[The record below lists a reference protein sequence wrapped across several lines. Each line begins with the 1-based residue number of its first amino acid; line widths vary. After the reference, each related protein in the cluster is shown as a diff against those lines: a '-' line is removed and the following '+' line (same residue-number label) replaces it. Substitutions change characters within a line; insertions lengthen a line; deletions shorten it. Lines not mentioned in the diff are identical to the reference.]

1 MTNKGGCA
9 TRRIPLAIFKFL
21 YFETVIDA
29 WYSETM
35 SDLHTKKL
43 SQTAQDELAI
53 LDFWKKN
60 GIFEKSIKER
70 EGQEDFVFYDGPPF
84 ATGTPHYGHLLPGT
98 IKDVIP
104 RYQTMKGKR
113 VLRNWGWDC
122 HGLPI
127 ENIIEKDLNL
137 NSRKD
142 IIDYGIE
149 KFNNDARNK
158 VLEYKDYW
166 EEIIPRTGRW
176 VDMKN
181 HYKTMDPSYTE
192 SIWWAF
198 KELHSKGLV
207 YKGFKAMHLCPRCE
221 TTLSNNEVA
230 DGYADIKDLSVTAKF
245 KLVDEENTFIL
256 AWTTTP
262 WTLPG
267 NVAIAVGPKIV
278 YAKVKVTVEGAESF
292 YILAKA
298 RVETVMKFAGIAD
311 YSIIEEFTSEK
322 LVGRSYVPPF
332 DYFIKDKSIPNYENG
347 WKVYEADFIT
357 DDSGT
362 GIAHEAPAFGAE
374 DLALGKKHNMPFVQH
389 VNKAGEFIDKVT
401 DFAGKEVKMKGDHM
415 ATDIEIIK
423 YLAAHGTLFSKEKIE
438 HSYPLCWRCDTPLIN
453 YATDSWFIKKDQP
466 FADKMVEE
474 NNKVVWVPDHV
485 GYKRFHNWIA
495 NPVDWAVSRSRFWG
509 APLPVWENQVTGE
522 HEIIGSREELGKKVS
537 HNNTYIVMRHGEAV
551 SNSKRVNSGIAGS
564 ENDQLTI
571 SGQDQVGRAA
581 QKIQALCLN
590 NTQTERPDVIV
601 VSPFNRTQ
609 HTARIVAQELG
620 ISEANIVLEPRFA
633 EIDFGVHANDNHDE
647 YSTLEGVQDA
657 WEDFTKQLPDGGE
670 SLGNIK
676 RRVTEA
682 LFDLEEKYEGKTIL
696 IISHKTPLWLLQA
709 GTAGLSEEES
719 RTFRESLNDIPNAE
733 PKQLSFLPFPHN
745 EDYELD
751 YHRPFIDK
759 ISWKNQKG
767 EEYKLI
773 GEVFDCWFESG
784 AMPFASKHYPFEKS
798 DNNSNF
804 VYPADFISE
813 GIDQTRG
820 WFNTLLHLGVGLFD
834 KAPYKHVVVHG
845 TVLAEDG
852 KKMSKKLKNYPPIE
866 EVMDKYGADPLRYF
880 LLSSPAM
887 RGEST
892 LFSEKSI
899 DDVTKK
905 VVVRLKNVV
914 SFYDL
919 YKEDIA
925 HTSELALES
934 ENVLDQWILARFKEV
949 LDKTTKGLDTY
960 QIDMACGSFIEFVDD
975 FSTWYIR
982 RSRDRFKGDNLE
994 DKKSA
999 LATTRFVLEN
1009 FSKVLAPFMPF
1020 LAEHIW
1026 QDIRGKGD
1034 RESVHLTD
1042 WPELKNYTAKDVII
1056 QMVAARALVSHGL
1069 DARVKAGI
1077 KVRQPLQS
1085 VAYPPH
1091 NFDVQY
1097 IEIIKDELNVKV
1109 VLFEAGVDAAILD
1122 TTITDELMQEGVY
1135 RETLRAFQEFR
1146 KEQGL
1151 EAADSINAVIYAPE
1165 YTINAIKQFE
1175 TEFKKTAGVNQ
1186 AVYNTADTLSFE
1198 ITK

>member
-1 MTNKGGCA
+1 
-9 TRRIPLAIFKFL
+9 
-21 YFETVIDA
+21 
-29 WYSETM
+29 M

-181 HYKTMDPSYTE
+181 HYKTMDSSYTE

-198 KELHSKGLV
+198 KELHTKGLV

-245 KLVDEENTFIL
+245 KLVDEENTYIL

-267 NVAIAVGPKIV
+267 NVAIAVGPGIA
-278 YAKVKVTVEGAESF
+278 YAKVKAIVEGVQTF

-298 RVETVMKFAGIAD
+298 RVESVMKFAGIEN
-311 YSIIEEFTSEK
+311 YEIVEEFTSEK

-332 DYFIKDKSIPNYENG
+332 DYFINDKSIPNYENG

-423 YLAAHGTLFSKEKIE
+423 HLAAHGTLFSKEKIE

-485 GYKRFHNWIA
+485 GHKRFHNWIA

-509 APLPVWENQVTGE
+509 APLPVWENQTTGE
-522 HEIIGSREELGKKVS
+522 NEIIGSLEELKKKTTR
-537 HNNTYIVMRHGEAV
+537 NNTFVVVRHAEAESNLAGVNAGEKGGEGDMLTEKGKAQTKDAAKKIQELFV
-551 SNSKRVNSGIAGS
+551 AQGVSGI
-564 ENDQLTI
+564 
-571 SGQDQVGRAA
+571 
-581 QKIQALCLN
+581 
-590 NTQTERPDVIV
+590 PDVIV
-601 VSPFNRTQ
+601 CSPFIRTRM
-609 HTARIVAQELG
+609 TAELIAESLGIDKATIIEDARICEINFGKHAHDNRDVY
-620 ISEANIVLEPRFA
+620 AN
-633 EIDFGVHANDNHDE
+633 
-647 YSTLEGVQDA
+647 LEGVEEA
-657 WEDFTKQLPDGGE
+657 WTDFSKPLPDGGE
-670 SLGNIK
+670 SMNDIK
-676 RRVTEA
+676 RRVMSVV
-682 LFDLEEKYEGKTIL
+682 EELNQTHEGKNIL
-696 IISHKTPLWLLQA
+696 IVTHMTPMWLMRA
-709 GTAGLSEEES
+709 GTLGLNQHES
-719 RTFRESLNDIPNAE
+719 RIYRVNHGTVTNAE
-733 PKQLSFLPFPHN
+733 PKLLPFEQFPHN
-745 EDYELD
+745 EDFDLD

-759 ISWKNQKG
+759 ISWKNEKG

-784 AMPFASKHYPFEKS
+784 AMPFASKHYPFDIKN
-798 DNNSNF
+798 DNVNF
-804 VYPADFISE
+804 AYPADFISE

-914 SFYDL
+914 SFYDI
-919 YKEDIA
+919 YREDIV
-925 HTSELALES
+925 HTSDLALES

-960 QIDMACGSFIEFVDD
+960 EIDMACGSFIEFVDD

-982 RSRDRFKGDNLE
+982 RSRDRFKGDDTE
-994 DKKSA
+994 DKKYA

-1042 WPELKNYTAKDVII
+1042 WPELKTLPTGDVLA
-1056 QMVAARALVSHGL
+1056 QMDLARGLVTQGL

-1085 VAYPPH
+1085 VTYPLH
-1091 NFDVQY
+1091 VFTADYV
-1097 IEIIKDELNVKV
+1097 EILKDELNVKE
-1109 VLFEAGVDAAILD
+1109 VLFKEEVEGVLLD
-1122 TTITDELMQEGVY
+1122 TTITDELMQEGLY
-1135 RETLRAFQEFR
+1135 RETLRSFQEFR

-1151 EAADSINAVIYAPE
+1151 EAADSVAA
-1165 YTINAIKQFE
+1165 TINAPQAIIDALTKFE
-1175 TEFKKTAGVNQ
+1175 DEFKRTAGVRQ
-1186 AVYNTADTLSFE
+1186 ATYIPADTLSFE
-1198 ITK
+1198 VTK